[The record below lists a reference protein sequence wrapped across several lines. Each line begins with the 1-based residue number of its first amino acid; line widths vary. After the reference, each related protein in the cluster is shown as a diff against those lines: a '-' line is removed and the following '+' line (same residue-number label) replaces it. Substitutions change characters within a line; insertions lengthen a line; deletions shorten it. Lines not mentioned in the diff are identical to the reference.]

1 MKKTLFTIL
10 LFVAIQNIALAQSSI
25 IIEPNP
31 STAGTLTDL
40 KLNSAG
46 KIVAANDPTKTHY
59 YNASN
64 LDFLPNSTVTSRWNA
79 FVRDHENT
87 RIAYFETTLNES
99 VFMLAPVDLPDG
111 AVITRMRSFY
121 IDNTSA
127 EILFIELIRRQKTTT
142 TIATEDVMASSQS
155 SSANSASV
163 RTVLNTTISNPTID
177 NEIYHYFIK
186 VKIGDFTGDATQQW
200 RSNLLG
206 IRNVELQYTY

>member
-1 MKKTLFTIL
+1 MKKLIL
-10 LFVAIQNIALAQSSI
+10 LLLALVGSKAFAQSTI

-31 STAGTLTDL
+31 SSAGTLTNL
-40 KLNSAG
+40 KLNATG
-46 KIVAANDPTKTHY
+46 RVVAANDPTKINY

-64 LDFLPNSTVTSRWNA
+64 LDFLPNSTITSRWNA

-87 RIAYFETTLNES
+87 RIAYFDATQNES
-99 VFMLAPVDLPDG
+99 SFMLAPVDLPDG

-121 IDNTSA
+121 IDNTSF

-142 TIATEDVMASSQS
+142 TIATEDVMATTQS
-155 SSANSASV
+155 ANTNSASV
-163 RTVLNTTISNPTID
+163 RIVQTTTIANATID

-200 RSNLLG
+200 RVNLLG
-206 IRNVELQYTY
+206 IRDVELQYNN